1 MAQVRDMIKIDVAP
15 EIVWRILPRHIAVEN
30 ADQQAWQSSYEGD
43 EHSGLEPRPGVAE
56 IKDYEPSSLG
66 LVSQPQQQPHSWGEL
81 TIPIL
86 RKNGMIR
93 QAFATF
99 SVESHEQGTV
109 VRMSIDYNVVMPGVV
124 ITGWGKRISLG
135 PGLLGKLFMYPRVG
149 RRLLRSIQKTLMDL
163 KQQIEAGQVVA

>member
-1 MAQVRDMIKIDVAP
+1 MAQVRDMIKINVAP

-30 ADQQAWQSSYEGD
+30 ADQQAWQSSYEDD
-43 EHSGLEPRPGVAE
+43 EHRGLEERSGYAG
-56 IKDYEPSSLG
+56 KDYEPSSLG
-66 LVSQPQQQPHSWGEL
+66 LVSQPQRRPQNWGEL

-86 RKNGMIR
+86 KRNSMIR

-124 ITGWGKRISLG
+124 LTGWGKRVSLG

-163 KQQIEAGQVVA
+163 KKQIEAGHVVAG